1 MPEAPPLEPLIGNWV
16 LGDPSAPVGK
26 ASFEWLDGGFFVIQR
41 WEVDITEAPNGIAIL
56 GDDPVTGELV
66 QHYYDSRGVARVYG
80 MSLEHGVWK
89 LWRDG
94 DDFSQRFTA
103 TIDGDTIAGAWEIA
117 LDGKTWEH
125 DFDLVF
131 TRAE

>member
-1 MPEAPPLEPLIGNWV
+1 VAEPPPLGPLIGTWS
-16 LGDPSAPVGK
+16 LGDPAAPVGK

-41 WEVDITEAPNGIAIL
+41 WEVGIAEAPNGIAIL
-56 GDDPVTGELV
+56 GADASNGELV

-80 MSLEHGVWK
+80 MSMENGVWK

-94 DDFSQRFTA
+94 DDFSQRFSA
-103 TIDGDTIAGAWEIA
+103 EIGEDTISGAWEIA

-125 DFDLVF
+125 DFDLVY
-131 TRAE
+131 TRAG